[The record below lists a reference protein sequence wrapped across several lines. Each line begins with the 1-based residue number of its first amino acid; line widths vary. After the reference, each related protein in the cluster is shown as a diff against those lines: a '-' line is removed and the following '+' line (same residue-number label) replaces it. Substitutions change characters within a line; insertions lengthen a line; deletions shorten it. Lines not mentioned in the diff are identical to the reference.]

1 MFNTLNILKYFYEV
15 IKINAVSSGKIRAI
29 IPFNVSS
36 GSEEEEM
43 LIGLLLNKDSN

>member
-1 MFNTLNILKYFYEV
+1 MSFKKYYKDSL
-15 IKINAVSSGKIRAI
+15 IAVSSGKIRAA

-36 GSEEEEM
+36 GSEEEEI